1 MIQTSYVIFQV
12 LLRNGLF
19 VCLKSNNVFVQGFG
33 RGKDTH
39 LSVFFKESQTLE
51 EDVNFH
57 FVLAVTSST
66 QDAFVKP
73 MLNCVLS
80 KSRREYTGRQAF
92 MPLDMIQNG
101 GYIEPDGSL
110 LIMLEI
116 VEFPT
121 EAAVL

>member
-1 MIQTSYVIFQV
+1 
-12 LLRNGLF
+12 
-19 VCLKSNNVFVQGFG
+19 
-33 RGKDTH
+33 
-39 LSVFFKESQTLE
+39 
-51 EDVNFH
+51 
-57 FVLAVTSST
+57 
-66 QDAFVKP
+66 

-116 VEFPT
+116 VELPSEGTRRSPPT
-121 EAAVL
+121 